1 MRTVLDNFC
10 IKSGVLCPSCQE
22 KVRTGQVTQTDIAVS
37 RLLLKLEEKYPSIQK
52 IDFRGAHEADNVLAI
67 VVGDEASKRIL
78 VEGGKIIREISES
91 TGKKVRL
98 FERKGDTRRFLEELF
113 FPVSITTINRIWLPD
128 GSQETR
134 VVLSGRSRRL
144 PLKVDVLQALA
155 KKVRGIT
162 LRIAFENQLEE
173 EYY

>member
-1 MRTVLDNFC
+1 LRTVLDNFC

>member
-1 MRTVLDNFC
+1 VLDNFC